1 MTPEFRLIAD
11 DADVTAAIAA
21 RLVKLTLTDKKG
33 MEADELTI
41 EIEDGGGRVA
51 LPRTGVTLTLALG
64 WQGAALIPKGTFE
77 VDEVS
82 HSGPPDIIA
91 ITARAAD
98 FRGNLKDQREASYHD
113 TTLGA
118 VLEAIAARNDLSPA
132 IHADL
137 AKTAIAHLDQ
147 TNESDANLLT
157 RLGKDYGAVSTI
169 KAGRLLFLPE
179 GKGVTATGRALPAT
193 TIRRSEGDRHSFTST
208 DRAKTVT
215 GVKAKW
221 QNYATG
227 KAEEVLAGADGG
239 SVKTLKRLFPTEKEA
254 RAAAE
259 AAMKKKRRSGHEFRV
274 TLALGRP
281 EILASAPVRFVGWR
295 EEIAEIDW
303 ITGDITHTLDA
314 SGGLT
319 TEVVAEEIDGKSE
332 AERPQNETGGSLPPV
347 H

>member
-1 MTPEFRLIAD
+1 VTPKFRILAD
-11 DADVTAAIAA
+11 DADVTAAIAE

-51 LPRTGVTLTLALG
+51 LPSTGVTLSLALG
-64 WQGAALIPKGTFE
+64 WEGAALIPKGSFE

-82 HSGPPDIIA
+82 HSGPPDIIS

-98 FRGNLKDQREASYHD
+98 FRGALKDQREASYHD

-118 VLEAIAARNDLSPA
+118 VLEAIATRNALAPA
-132 IHADL
+132 IHMDL

-179 GKGVTATGRALPAT
+179 GKGVTASGQALVRT
-193 TIRRSEGDRHSFTST
+193 TILRSEGDRHSFTGT
-208 DRAKTVT
+208 DREGTTTA
-215 GVKAKW
+215 VKAKW
-221 QNYATG
+221 HNTTTG
-227 KAEEVLAGADGG
+227 AAEEVVVGDEDG
-239 SVKTLKRLFPTEKEA
+239 SVKTLKRLFPTREEA
-254 RAAAE
+254 LAAAV
-259 AAMKKKRRSGHEFRV
+259 AARKKKKRSGHEFRV

-319 TEVVAEEIDGKSE
+319 TEVTAEEIDG
-332 AERPQNETGGSLPPV
+332 
-347 H
+347 